1 MHIDF
6 LTGGYLV
13 LISAFLVLLLFYL
26 FVTRRFLA
34 DSIKTKAK
42 VVSIQQVQGPR
53 TAIYTPTITFSDL
66 SGKVYTEPAAM
77 AGASSTIR
85 GVSQEGDEINI
96 LYNKD
101 NPKIFIM
108 DSWHGRVVYTMRRS
122 AIVLLLVLV
131 IGIAA
136 LFYLT

>member
-6 LTGGYLV
+6 LTGTWLV
-13 LISAFLVLLLFYL
+13 LASAFLVLFLFYF
-26 FVTRRFLA
+26 FVTRKFIA
-34 DSIKTKAK
+34 NSIATKAK
-42 VVSIQQVQGPR
+42 IVAVQQTPGLR
-53 TAIYTPTITFSDL
+53 TSVYTPTITFRDL
-66 SGKVYTEPAAM
+66 SGKVYTETAAM

-108 DSWHGRVVYTMRRS
+108 DSMQGRYVYTIKRS
-122 AIVLLLVLV
+122 ALVLLLVLV

-136 LFYLT
+136 LFFI

>member
-6 LTGGYLV
+6 LTGSSLILV
-13 LISAFLVLLLFYL
+13 SAFLVELLFYL
-26 FVTRRFLA
+26 FVTRKFIA
-34 DSIKTKAK
+34 NSVKAK
-42 VVSIQQVQGPR
+42 AKIVSVQQTQGLR
-53 TAIYTPTITFSDL
+53 TAVYTPTITFSDL
-66 SGKVYTEPAAM
+66 AGNIYTEPAAM

-108 DSWHGRVVYTMRRS
+108 DSWHGKIVFTMMRS
-122 AIVLLLVLV
+122 GIVLLLILV
-131 IGIAA
+131 IGIIA
-136 LFYLT
+136 LFFI